1 MTQIQIDPSMQQQ
14 LGGMGEPVE
23 FCDPGGKVL
32 GQYLPAAEYKRLL
45 YASIKL
51 PFSQEEM
58 ERRLAETGGCTL
70 EEIWK
75 KLGRE

>member
-1 MTQIQIDPSMQQQ
+1 MTQIQIDPGMQLQ

-23 FCDPGGKVL
+23 FCDPRGKVL
-32 GQYLPAAEYKRLL
+32 GQFLPQAEYKRLL
-45 YASIKL
+45 YASFGL
-51 PFSQEEM
+51 PLSDEEI